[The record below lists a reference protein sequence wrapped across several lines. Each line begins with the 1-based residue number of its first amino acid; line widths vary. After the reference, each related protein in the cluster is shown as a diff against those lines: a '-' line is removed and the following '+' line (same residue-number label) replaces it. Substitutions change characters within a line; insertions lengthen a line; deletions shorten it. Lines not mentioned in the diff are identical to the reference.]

1 VGGSYLKKRFS
12 IMIVNM
18 RYYGL
23 VAAVTKK
30 AKEDIELKKGTTVA
44 NAIDILVKK
53 YGDNFRK
60 ELYFEG
66 FYGDTK
72 VSTPNLFLNKSRIQ
86 WTQDYPKGLKTPL
99 KDGDMLWMGLIIG
112 GG

>member
-1 VGGSYLKKRFS
+1 
-12 IMIVNM
+12 MIVNM

-23 VAAVTKK
+23 VAAAAKK
-30 AKEDIELKKGTTVA
+30 AQEDITLKEGTTVEDVI
-44 NAIDILVKK
+44 NMLINK
-53 YGDNFRK
+53 YGEKFKK

-66 FYGDTK
+66 YYGNTK

-86 WTQDYPKGLKTPL
+86 WGQDYPKGLKTPL
-99 KDGDMLWMGLIIG
+99 KNGDMLWMGLIIG

>member
-1 VGGSYLKKRFS
+1 MKIQL
-12 IMIVNM
+12 

-30 AKEDIELKKGTTVA
+30 AQEEIELKAGTTVKGA
-44 NAIDILVKK
+44 LDILVGK
-53 YGDNFRK
+53 YGEKFKK
-60 ELYFEG
+60 EVFFEA

-72 VSTPNLFLNKSRIQ
+72 VNTPNLFLNKARIQ
-86 WTQDYPKGLKTPL
+86 WQQDYPKGLKTTL

-112 GG
+112 GGLLE

>member
-1 VGGSYLKKRFS
+1 
-12 IMIVNM
+12 MIVNM

-30 AKEDIELKKGTTVA
+30 AQEDIELDEGYTVED
-44 NAIDILVKK
+44 AINFLIKK
-53 YGDNFRK
+53 YGEKFKK
-60 ELYFEG
+60 EIFFEG
-66 FYGDTK
+66 FCGDKK
-72 VSTPNLFLNKSRIQ
+72 VRTPNLFLNKSRIQ
-86 WTQDYPKGLKTPL
+86 WKQDYPKGMKTQL

>member
-1 VGGSYLKKRFS
+1 
-12 IMIVNM
+12 MIVNM

-30 AKEDIELKKGTTVA
+30 AKEDIELKKGTTVEK
-44 NAIDILVKK
+44 AIDILVKK
-53 YGDNFRK
+53 YGEKFRK

-86 WTQDYPKGLKTPL
+86 WTQDYPKGLKTHL
-99 KDGDMLWMGLIIG
+99 KEGDMLWMGLIIG

>member
-1 VGGSYLKKRFS
+1 
-12 IMIVNM
+12 MIVNM

-23 VAAVTKK
+23 VAAATKK
-30 AKEDIELKKGTTVA
+30 AQEDIELEKGTTVEDVI
-44 NAIDILVKK
+44 NILINK
-53 YGDNFRK
+53 YGEKFRK

-66 FYGDTK
+66 FYGDKK

-86 WTQDYPKGLKTPL
+86 WLQDYPKGLKTPL